1 MLERF
6 RAAPLS
12 SSFALVGILGFV
24 FTLIFWDYFT
34 TRVFSESL
42 AFTLVLF
49 FLMLFIASM
58 ISMKRAPID
67 NPEVV
72 DYMLETTKSK
82 IVPREK
88 PIKRQLKPEIKKRL
102 KSRKSKK

>member
-1 MLERF
+1 MLERY

-12 SSFALVGILGFV
+12 SSFALVGILGFA
-24 FTLIFWDYFT
+24 FTLIFWNYFT
-34 TRVFSESL
+34 TRIFNESL

-58 ISMKRAPID
+58 ISMKRAPIE
-67 NPEVV
+67 NPAVA
-72 DYMLETTKSK
+72 DYMLQTTKSK

-88 PIKRQLKPEIKKRL
+88 PIKRNLKPEIKKRL
-102 KSRKSKK
+102 KSSKSKR